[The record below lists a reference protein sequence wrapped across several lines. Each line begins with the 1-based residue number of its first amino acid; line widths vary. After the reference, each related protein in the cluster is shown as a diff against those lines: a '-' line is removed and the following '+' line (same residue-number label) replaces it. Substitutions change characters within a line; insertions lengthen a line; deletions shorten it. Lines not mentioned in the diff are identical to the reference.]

1 MLHYIGI
8 TEGEGREDGA
18 DEILEE
24 IRAKNF

>member
-8 TEGEGREDGA
+8 TEGGGREDGA

-24 IRAKNF
+24 IRAMNF